1 MIIIYQLILI
11 NIKDDLPMSHPG
23 YGAPVD
29 ELDKICKEYR
39 SCVKCLKETHGND
52 CIPDKKRYK
61 SVFSFK
67 KNRLF

>member
-1 MIIIYQLILI
+1 
-11 NIKDDLPMSHPG
+11 MSHPG

-61 SVFSFK
+61 SVFLKEIALSNDYHK
-67 KNRLF
+67 I